1 VTQSTLSPWSITFW
15 PTATYRIE
23 AKNVTLLFHDD
34 LNHQRPSG
42 RLLHPL
48 DSAKTSVRVC

>member
-1 VTQSTLSPWSITFW
+1 MTQSTLSPWSITFW